1 MSDPTVAPVI
11 LVVEDEPLIADL
23 IQGALEEAGFAVSI
37 TADDAEAVAWLEAGE
52 ARDFV
57 GLVTDVNLGRRRDGW
72 DIARRARELNAAIAV
87 VYCSGASAHD
97 WTAKGVPNSVILP
110 KPFAPA
116 QLVVAL
122 AGLINAGGGDAPG

>member
-1 MSDPTVAPVI
+1 MSEPTAAPAI

-23 IQGALEEAGFAVSI
+23 VQGALEDAGFAVTMTS
-37 TADDAEAVAWLEAGE
+37 DDADAMAQLEADSG
-52 ARDFV
+52 RDFV
-57 GLVTDVNLGRRRDGW
+57 GLVTDVNLGRERDGW
-72 DIARRARELNAAIAV
+72 DVARRARELSPAIAV

-122 AGLINAGGGDAPG
+122 SNLMNAGGSDASG